1 MFQFHFLYITL
12 RCVASCHLSKLAT
25 KALTVYGSMY
35 ILLWYGCTHFQDQDL
50 EKDVISKLSMVQYLS
65 IIFEVF
71 RVWLFKT
78 GCYDKWAQGQAY

>member
-1 MFQFHFLYITL
+1 MVVCIYYFDMDVLIFRI
-12 RCVASCHLSKLAT
+12 KN
-25 KALTVYGSMY
+25 
-35 ILLWYGCTHFQDQDL
+35 L